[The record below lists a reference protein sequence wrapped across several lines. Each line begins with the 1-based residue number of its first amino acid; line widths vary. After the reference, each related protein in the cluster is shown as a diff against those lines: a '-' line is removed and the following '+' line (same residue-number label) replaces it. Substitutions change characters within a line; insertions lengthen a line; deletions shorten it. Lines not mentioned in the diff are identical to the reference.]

1 MRMRKK
7 TMTKGDLQIRMTV
20 FVTSAVLLVS
30 TAALVIMAGR
40 IRRDYEG
47 MLDKRISDDLVAIT
61 QNIEQRMLRIEDAT
75 QTIVNTA
82 SFLVEDGSDLDS
94 VLCHTVLSIN
104 DILGMSIIFR
114 KDYGVAGK
122 FYERYAFF
130 DKSRNVQSGAKIYE
144 DEPDAR
150 YHWQDCYDNETSMW
164 SDPTTGDISGLDIV
178 CYVTPVFDDTG
189 EHIGVSYSWV
199 PLSYVSSFVTSYKIR
214 KDIDISIYNGND
226 ATLVEPDDYILK
238 LSSDDLIIRE
248 SGIEH
253 LGWKVILSA
262 DRNIIDRE
270 VREKLVSL
278 AVVILLMS
286 TLLVLAIVFVVRYV
300 AKPFVLRQ
308 HLIEKE
314 KAVMDNEMRLASAA
328 QKELV
333 PHVFPPFPERTGI
346 DISATLYPARQ
357 VGGDLYDCFIL
368 ENTLYFCIGDVSGKG
383 VQASLFMAATHY
395 LFRSVAAR
403 NTAADAAGQINVSLC
418 ADNENCRF
426 ITFWFGCLDLASGR
440 LEYVNAG
447 HDAPVLVRN
456 GKAEF
461 LPASDN
467 MPFGISDTE
476 RYVSKSM
483 VLLPGD
489 MLLLYTDGVTEAMDA
504 EGKKFGACYMMQAA
518 ESVSDGRASG
528 VVENILNR
536 VRQHSSEVAQ
546 SDDITMLCL
555 KFIKAENLPNNNRYG
570 NQNTGQ
576 S

>member
-1 MRMRKK
+1 MRRRKEA
-7 TMTKGDLQIRMTV
+7 MTKGGLQIRMTV

-30 TAALVIMAGR
+30 TVALVIMAGR

-47 MLDKRISDDLVAIT
+47 MLDRRLSDNLVAIT
-61 QNIEQRMLRIEDAT
+61 QNIEQRMLRIENAT

-94 VLCHTVLSIN
+94 VLCHTVRSIN

-114 KDYGVAGK
+114 KDYGAADK
-122 FYERYAFF
+122 FYEQYAFF
-130 DKSRNVQSGAKIYE
+130 DKNRNVQSGAKIYE
-144 DEPDAR
+144 GEPDAR
-150 YHWQDCYDNETSMW
+150 YHWQDCYDNGTPMW

-199 PLSYVSSFVTSYKIR
+199 PLSYVSSFVTNYKIR
-214 KDIDISIYNGND
+214 EDIDISIYNGNG
-226 ATLVEPDDYILK
+226 AMLVEPDDYILK
-238 LSSDDLIIRE
+238 LSTDDLIIRE
-248 SGIEH
+248 AGIEH

-262 DRNIIDRE
+262 DRNIIDGE

-278 AVVILLMS
+278 AVMILLMS
-286 TLLVLAIVFVVRYV
+286 ILLVLAIVFVVRYV
-300 AKPFVLRQ
+300 ANPFVRRQ
-308 HLIEKE
+308 YLIEKE
-314 KAVMDNEMRLASAA
+314 KAVMDNEMQLASAA

-333 PHVFPPFPERTGI
+333 PQIFPPFPERKGI
-346 DISATLYPARQ
+346 DLSATLIPARK
-357 VGGDLYDCFIL
+357 VGGDLYDYFIL

-395 LFRSVAAR
+395 LFRSVVAG
-403 NTAADAAGQINVSLC
+403 NTVAEAAGQINVSLC

-426 ITFWFGCLDLASGR
+426 VTFWFGRLDLASGR

-447 HDAPVLVRN
+447 HNSPVLVRN

-461 LPASDN
+461 FPASDN
-467 MPFGISDTE
+467 MPFGISDDE
-476 RYVSKSM
+476 DYVSKST

-489 MLLLYTDGVTEAMDA
+489 ILLLYTDGVTEAMDPDGN
-504 EGKKFGACYMMQAA
+504 ELGSEPMMQAV
-518 ESVSDGRASG
+518 ESVSDGSASD
-528 VVENILNR
+528 VVRKVLER
-536 VRQHSSEVAQ
+536 VKQHTSGAAQ
-546 SDDITMLCL
+546 SDDITMLCVR
-555 KFIKAENLPNNNRYG
+555 FIKAE
-570 NQNTGQ
+570 

>member
-1 MRMRKK
+1 MRRRKEA
-7 TMTKGDLQIRMTV
+7 MTKGGLQIRMTV

-30 TAALVIMAGR
+30 TVALVIMAGR

-47 MLDKRISDDLVAIT
+47 MLDRRLSDDLVAIT

-75 QTIVNTA
+75 QAIVNTA

-94 VLCHTVLSIN
+94 VLCHTVRSIN

-114 KDYGVAGK
+114 KDYGAADK
-122 FYERYAFF
+122 FYEQYAFF
-130 DKSRNVQSGAKIYE
+130 DKNRNVQSGAKIYE
-144 DEPDAR
+144 GEPDAR
-150 YHWQDCYDNETSMW
+150 YHWQDCYDNETPMW

-199 PLSYVSSFVTSYKIR
+199 PLSYVSSFVTGYKIR
-214 KDIDISIYNGND
+214 EDIDISVYNGNG
-226 ATLVEPDDYILK
+226 AMLVEPDDYILK
-238 LSSDDLIIRE
+238 LSTDDLIIRE
-248 SGIEH
+248 AGIEH

-262 DRNIIDRE
+262 DRNIIDGE

-278 AVVILLMS
+278 AVMILLMS
-286 TLLVLAIVFVVRYV
+286 ILLVLAIVIAVRYV
-300 AKPFVLRQ
+300 ANPFVRRQ

-314 KAVMDNEMRLASAA
+314 KAVMDNEMQLASAA

-333 PHVFPPFPERTGI
+333 PHIFPPFPERKGI
-346 DISATLYPARQ
+346 DISATLIPARK
-357 VGGDLYDCFIL
+357 VGGDLYDYFIL
-368 ENTLYFCIGDVSGKG
+368 GDTLYFCIGDVSGKG

-395 LFRSVAAR
+395 LFRSVVAG
-403 NTAADAAGQINVSLC
+403 NTVAEAAGQINVSLC

-426 ITFWFGCLDLASGR
+426 VTFWFGRLELASGR

-447 HDAPVLVRN
+447 HNSPVLVRN

-461 LPASDN
+461 FPASGN
-467 MPFGISDTE
+467 MPFGISDDE
-476 RYVSKSM
+476 GYVSKSA

-489 MLLLYTDGVTEAMDA
+489 ILLLYTDGVTEAMDPDGN
-504 EGKKFGACYMMQAA
+504 ELGSEPMMQAA
-518 ESVSDGRASG
+518 ESVSDGSASG
-528 VVENILNR
+528 VVGKVLER
-536 VRQHSSEVAQ
+536 VIQHTSAAAQ
-546 SDDITMLCL
+546 SDDITILCVR
-555 KFIKAENLPNNNRYG
+555 FIKAE
-570 NQNTGQ
+570 

>member
-1 MRMRKK
+1 MRKRK
-7 TMTKGDLQIRMTV
+7 DAMTKGGLQIRMTV

-30 TAALVIMAGR
+30 TVALVIMAGR

-94 VLCHTVLSIN
+94 VLCHTVRSIN

-114 KDYGVAGK
+114 KDYGAAGK

-130 DKSRNVQSGAKIYE
+130 DKNRNVQSGAKIYE

-150 YHWQDCYDNETSMW
+150 YHWQDCYDNETPMW

-214 KDIDISIYNGND
+214 EDIDISIYNGNG
-226 ATLVEPDDYILK
+226 AMLVEPDDYILK
-238 LSSDDLIIRE
+238 LSTDDLIIRE
-248 SGIEH
+248 AGIEH

-262 DRNIIDRE
+262 DRNIIDGE

-278 AVVILLMS
+278 AVMILLMS
-286 TLLVLAIVFVVRYV
+286 ILLVLAIVFVVKYV
-300 AKPFVLRQ
+300 ANPFVRRQ

-314 KAVMDNEMRLASAA
+314 KAVMDNEMQLASAA

-333 PHVFPPFPERTGI
+333 PHVFPPFPERKGI
-346 DISATLYPARQ
+346 DLSATLIPARK
-357 VGGDLYDCFIL
+357 VGGDLYDYFIL
-368 ENTLYFCIGDVSGKG
+368 GDTLYFCIGDVSGKG
-383 VQASLFMAATHY
+383 FQASLFMAATHY
-395 LFRSVAAR
+395 LFRSVVAGNTVAEAAR
-403 NTAADAAGQINVSLC
+403 QINVSLC

-426 ITFWFGCLDLASGR
+426 VTFWFGRLELASGR

-447 HDAPVLVRN
+447 HNLPLLVRN

-461 LPASDN
+461 FQASDN
-467 MPFGISDTE
+467 MPFGISDDE
-476 RYVSKSM
+476 GYVSKFT

-489 MLLLYTDGVTEAMDA
+489 ILLLYTDGVTEAMDPDGN
-504 EGKKFGACYMMQAA
+504 ELGSEPMMQAV
-518 ESVSDGRASG
+518 ESVSDGSASD
-528 VVENILNR
+528 VVGKVLER
-536 VRQHSSEVAQ
+536 VKQHTSGAAQ
-546 SDDITMLCL
+546 SDDITMLCVR
-555 KFIKAENLPNNNRYG
+555 FIKAE
-570 NQNTGQ
+570 